1 LILEQLNL
9 DNRRLLNE
17 NKKLSNETVNYR
29 KEIEKIEQ
37 ELLIERRKL
46 MDEPTSK
53 GIWKIKKE
61 RKKEKI
67 TTTKTAGV
75 KYAEEED
82 LIEKLK
88 SDLEVS
94 RARCLELEKKIRTIL
109 RREARN
115 RTTRP

>member
-1 LILEQLNL
+1 MIRNQQ
-9 DNRRLLNE
+9 
-17 NKKLSNETVNYR
+17 V
-29 KEIEKIEQ
+29 KEYGK
-37 ELLIERRKL
+37 
-46 MDEPTSK
+46 S
-53 GIWKIKKE
+53 KKE

-94 RARCLELEKKIRTIL
+94 RARCLELEK
-109 RREARN
+109 N
-115 RTTRP
+115 